1 MIAQAMLRAEGGM
14 DRPDHLTIRFTKEF
28 EENYAL
34 TYKKKLIASEIVYVC
49 SEGSAWA
56 RRDEFLVLRCEQ
68 NIWTAYDSAVNVLG
82 STLQCRQPVYRCLDT
97 DMTRAGWHEWQTNRA
112 ADATDDG
119 FAPNWQGALQAET
132 RLS

>member
-1 MIAQAMLRAEGGM
+1 MLRAEGGM

-34 TYKKKLIASEIVYVC
+34 TYKKKLIVSEIVYVC

-56 RRDEFLVLRCEQ
+56 RDDEVLVLRCEQ

-82 STLQCRQPVYRCLDT
+82 STLQCRQPVFRCLDT
-97 DMTRAGWHEWQTNRA
+97 DITQAGWHKWQTNHA
-112 ADATDDG
+112 ANAHDVAGLEVD
-119 FAPNWQGALQAET
+119 WQGALLAET
-132 RLS
+132 RLP